1 MEQKHRQQFES
12 RSSRAGDLDEQL
24 VTSCQQ
30 FFEQKITFK
39 PASRPDFYLKHLHSR
54 YRPLN
59 PTMPEQSMDTGEA
72 EVQQATGEGQGKNN
86 DGIPEPKRI
95 LFNPSQL
102 EMKWTSSRS
111 VGSGLANMGNTC
123 FLNSVLQCLTYTPP
137 LFNYLLSDHHKKIC
151 KHYVYAAYIYCT
163 WSCTYQYV

>member
-1 MEQKHRQQFES
+1 
-12 RSSRAGDLDEQL
+12 
-24 VTSCQQ
+24 
-30 FFEQKITFK
+30 
-39 PASRPDFYLKHLHSR
+39 
-54 YRPLN
+54 
-59 PTMPEQSMDTGEA
+59 MDTGEA

-151 KHYVYAAYIYCT
+151 KHWIHIPYSAIVFGG
-163 WSCTYQYV
+163 